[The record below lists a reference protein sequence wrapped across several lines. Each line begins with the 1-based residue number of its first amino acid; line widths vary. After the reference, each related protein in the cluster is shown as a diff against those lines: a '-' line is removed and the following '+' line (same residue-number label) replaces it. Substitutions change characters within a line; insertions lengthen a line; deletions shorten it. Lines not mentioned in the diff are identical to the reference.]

1 MGLEDHTQIIL
12 QGEVHPESP
21 LLVIYSN
28 KLNTARFHSPL
39 SLVMLYIN
47 RRGANNSKPIISAS
61 LI

>member
-39 SLVMLYIN
+39 SLKNI
-47 RRGANNSKPIISAS
+47 
-61 LI
+61 